1 MGYVKILVVLGVI
14 YLVQGYYLTRP
25 AGIQKFIEQHNLL
38 AMKDINRA
46 CDQYDDKVEVSIYF
60 NEPNN
65 RWEVEGGKNELCG
78 YMQKGQAVFV
88 LTDAQVTTSLHDMKV
103 TPSGFPFMR
112 ATASYRQISEMIMK
126 PQGSSFSVKVIS
138 ETDDKLEIKRTLTGL
153 KITKVIST
161 GKSSIKPI

>member
-60 NEPNN
+60 VEPTQH
-65 RWEVEGGKNELCG
+65 WEVEGGKNELCG

>member
-60 NEPNN
+60 VEPTQH
-65 RWEVEGGKNELCG
+65 WEVEGGKNELCG
-78 YMQKGQAVFV
+78 YMQKGQAAFV

-103 TPSGFPFMR
+103 TPSGFPFMK
-112 ATASYRQISEMIMK
+112 AAASYRQIGEVIMR
-126 PQGSSFSVKVIS
+126 PQGGSFAVKITS
-138 ETDDKLEIKRTLTGL
+138 ETDDKLEIKRTLMGL
-153 KITKVIST
+153 KITKVHST
-161 GKSSIKPI
+161 GKSKI